1 LTSNTPKMLGR
12 IFGDELYQTR
22 ADKIVKSTLLD
33 YQRIVGDEPIT
44 AEKWALKYARN
55 LVPDIVVMSLRGQ

>member
-1 LTSNTPKMLGR
+1 LDAFLAMNYIR
-12 IFGDELYQTR
+12 QEQTR
-22 ADKIVKSTLLD
+22 VKSTLLD
-33 YQRIVGDEPIT
+33 YQRIVGDEPIA

>member
-1 LTSNTPKMLGR
+1 LDAFLAMNYIRQK
-12 IFGDELYQTR
+12 QTR
-22 ADKIVKSTLLD
+22 VKSMLLD

-44 AEKWALKYARN
+44 AEKWALKYAWN

>member
-1 LTSNTPKMLGR
+1 MLGR
-12 IFGDELYQTR
+12 IFGNELYQTK
-22 ADKIVKSTLLD
+22 ADIKSMLLD

-44 AEKWALKYARN
+44 AEKWALKYAWN